1 MPDNDHRETVASIAV
16 RCLLYTLIFV
26 AVGYLPALDIATNPF
41 NREILFTEYS
51 YTQLGQ
57 SVALLAGIVASA
69 LLLRRRV
76 LSQLGLLIVA
86 LLTCALVRESD
97 SFLDS
102 VADGLW
108 QMIVLL
114 ILVAVTLQMMA
125 QKRALQTQVAWLG
138 SHFSFGLMLAGF
150 AIIMGFSRVFG
161 RGEMWRQIMGESYS
175 KTIKYFAEESVELM
189 GYAILMIGVIEFS
202 LAAMRHFRDRRIVG
216 EFVPWPDG
224 RLQAQS
230 SRAATE
236 WMRSAHRLAEDK

>member
-1 MPDNDHRETVASIAV
+1 MTDNDHPETVASIAI
-16 RCLLYTLIFV
+16 RCVLYTVIFV
-26 AVGYLPALDIATNPF
+26 AVGYLPALDILTNPF
-41 NREILFTEYS
+41 DREILFTEYS

-57 SVALLAGIVASA
+57 AVALLAGIAAAS

-76 LSQLGLLIVA
+76 LPQLAFLFVA

-97 SFLDS
+97 TFLDYL
-102 VADGLW
+102 ADGLW

-125 QKRALQTQVAWLG
+125 QRQALKQQVAWLG

-161 RGEMWRQIMGESYS
+161 RGAMWQQIMGESYN

-189 GYAILMIGVIEFS
+189 GYAILTIGVIEFS
-202 LAAMRHFRDRRIVG
+202 MAAMRHFRDRRVVG
-216 EFVPWPDG
+216 EFVPWPEG
-224 RLQAQS
+224 RLTAQS

-236 WMRSAHRLAEDK
+236 WLRSAHRLAEDK